1 MIENLKEVV
10 MQEVDSSN
18 FKSEVLEST
27 IPVLVDFWA
36 PWCGPC
42 KMVTPALSEL
52 AADFEN
58 RVKFSKLN
66 VDDNTEI
73 ASDYGI
79 MSIPALI
86 LFKDGSP
93 AAQIV
98 GVQPKEKIA
107 KFLESKI

>member
-1 MIENLKEVV
+1 
-10 MQEVDSSN
+10 MQEVSVGN
-18 FKSEVLEST
+18 FKSEVLESS

-42 KMVTPALSEL
+42 KMISPILEEVAV
-52 AADFEN
+52 DFEGK
-58 RVKFSKLN
+58 VKFSKLN
-66 VDDNTEI
+66 VDENTQI

-98 GVQPKEKIA
+98 GVQSKEGIA
-107 KFLESKI
+107 KFLESNV

>member
-1 MIENLKEVV
+1 
-10 MQEVDSSN
+10 MQEVSVGN
-18 FKSEVLEST
+18 FKSEVLESS

-42 KMVTPALSEL
+42 KMISPILEEVAV
-52 AADFEN
+52 DFEGK
-58 RVKFSKLN
+58 VKFSKLN
-66 VDDNTEI
+66 VDENTQI

-98 GVQPKEKIA
+98 GVQPKEGIA
-107 KFLESKI
+107 KFIETNV

>member
-1 MIENLKEVV
+1 
-10 MQEVDSSN
+10 MQEVDLSN
-18 FKSEVLEST
+18 FKSKVLESL

-42 KMVTPALSEL
+42 KMISPTLDGMVD
-52 AADFEN
+52 DFQG

-66 VDDNTEI
+66 VDDNTQI

-98 GVQPKEKIA
+98 GVQSKEGIA
-107 KFLESKI
+107 KFLEANV

>member
-1 MIENLKEVV
+1 
-10 MQEVDSSN
+10 MQEVDLSN
-18 FKSEVLEST
+18 FKSEVLESS

-42 KMVTPALSEL
+42 KMISPTLDGMVD
-52 AADFEN
+52 DFQG

-66 VDDNTEI
+66 VDDNTQI

-98 GVQPKEKIA
+98 GVQPKEGIA
-107 KFLESKI
+107 KFIETNV